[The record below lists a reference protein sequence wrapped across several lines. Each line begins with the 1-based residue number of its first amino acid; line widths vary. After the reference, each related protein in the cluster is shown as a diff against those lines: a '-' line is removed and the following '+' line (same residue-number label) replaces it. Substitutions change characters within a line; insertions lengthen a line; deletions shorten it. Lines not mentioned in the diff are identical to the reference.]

1 MAHRTVFV
9 NGCFDIIHRGHVE
22 LLEFAKSHG
31 EYLVVALDTDERVR
45 HSKGDASP
53 FNCLNDRKKV
63 VSSIGVV
70 DWVESFSSDEELT
83 ALVKQYAPDTMVV
96 GSDYQDKTVI
106 GSEFAKEIRFFERID
121 GYSTTKILQNSTDR
135 G

>member
-45 HSKGDASP
+45 HSKGDARP